1 MKKSL
6 ALLVFFIITIP
17 VSFAQSFEGK
27 ILYTNSY
34 KSKMSNVTDQQFTDM
49 MGATQEY
56 LIKGGDY
63 KSTTN
68 GSFLQWQL
76 YINKDNKIYSK
87 MASSPAALWNDCAEN
102 PDEVI
107 KAEINKGVVEILGYK
122 CDELVLTCK
131 TGIQKYYFSSK
142 LPLDGKL
149 YEKHKF
155 GNWAAFLAKA
165 NAVPLK
171 IVVDNAQF
179 SIESVAIEVKPMTI
193 DPKLLELPAGMQ
205 TQKSPY

>member
-1 MKKSL
+1 MKK
-6 ALLVFFIITIP
+6 LLVLIVAFAFTMSMC
-17 VSFAQSFEGK
+17 VAQSFEGK
-27 ILYTNSY
+27 ILYANSY
-34 KSKMSNVTDQQFTDM
+34 KSKMPNVNDQQFTDM

-63 KSTTN
+63 KAISN
-68 GSFLQWQL
+68 GSLVQWQL
-76 YINKDNKIYSK
+76 YVNKDNKIYSK
-87 MASSPAALWNDCAEN
+87 MTSSPAAFWNDCAEN
-102 PDEVI
+102 PDEVL
-107 KAEINKGVVEILGYK
+107 KSDLNKGVIDILGYK

-142 LPLDGKL
+142 LPLDSKL

-171 IVVDNAQF
+171 IVIDNQQF
-179 SIESVAIEVKPMTI
+179 TIESVATDVKAMAI
-193 DPKLLELPAGMQ
+193 DSKLFELPAGMQ